1 MFSCYGGNIDVIQEL
16 IMCGWKW
23 YEFPIVL
30 FFIVCVYIVDLLQ
43 DKFKEYD
50 FYKIML
56 KFNPLMKGLVLA
68 GLILAIFLFG
78 EYGVNSEMGS
88 FIYFKF

>member
-1 MFSCYGGNIDVIQEL
+1 
-16 IMCGWKW
+16 
-23 YEFPIVL
+23 
-30 FFIVCVYIVDLLQ
+30 
-43 DKFKEYD
+43 
-50 FYKIML
+50 ML

-68 GLILAIFLFG
+68 GLILAIFLLG